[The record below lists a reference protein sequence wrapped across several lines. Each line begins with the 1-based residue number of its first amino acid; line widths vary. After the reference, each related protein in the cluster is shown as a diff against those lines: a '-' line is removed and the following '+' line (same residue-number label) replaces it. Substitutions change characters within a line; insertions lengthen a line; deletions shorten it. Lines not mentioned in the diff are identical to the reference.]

1 MSRLSAVE
9 RGKWVGTWM
18 RRLYGE
24 PTGHSCKMTVLRF
37 PRVTIRVIYSDLR
50 MRVPAKVSRNGTEI
64 KCEAYSS
71 SEVVFSNISW
81 LWIMGKTHTQ
91 IIELHKMY
99 S

>member
-1 MSRLSAVE
+1 MGWYVDE
-9 RGKWVGTWM
+9 TFVWGTY
-18 RRLYGE
+18 RSQLQNDGFTFSSSHY
-24 PTGHSCKMTVLRF
+24 PS
-37 PRVTIRVIYSDLR
+37 YSDLR